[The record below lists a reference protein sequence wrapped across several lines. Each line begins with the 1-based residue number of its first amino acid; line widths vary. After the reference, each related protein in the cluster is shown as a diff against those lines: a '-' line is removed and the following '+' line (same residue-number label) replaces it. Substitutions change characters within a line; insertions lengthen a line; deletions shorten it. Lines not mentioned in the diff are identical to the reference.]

1 MGTPNKYTKEMCD
14 LAEKV
19 LSDGESL
26 AAVCAELNITRT
38 TLYDWRDNNP
48 EFSEAIDRGLVK
60 CQRYW
65 EKIGKRGITGKYE
78 KFSGAP
84 WIFTMKN
91 RFRNDYKEDKEVK
104 SDNSAL
110 IEKLIDKLVD

>member
-1 MGTPNKYTKEMCD
+1 MGTPNKYTEEMCST
-14 LAEKV
+14 AEKV
-19 LSDGESL
+19 LSGGESL

-38 TLYDWRDNNP
+38 TLYEWRDNHP
-48 EFSEAIDRGLVK
+48 KFSSAIERGLLK

-78 KFSGAP
+78 KFSAP
-84 WIFTMKN
+84 SWIFTMKN
-91 RFRNDYKEDKEVK
+91 RFRADYAEDKEVK